1 MHKSIL
7 LTAICLLLSIDI
19 CSQTITIDLENR
31 SGAYPIRNRLI
42 MSNDRASNKIP
53 EGIPEYLISYKIF
66 ETPFLS
72 DELTDQKQDS
82 LLSLSGF
89 GENDEKY
96 VIIDANFNGDL
107 SDDKVFVMEYDEDE
121 YLDYAQN
128 GRTPEK
134 YIVDTLTWM
143 DRVPNNELKISKRI
157 ILDGSVVSMEHN
169 VEITPNFI
177 VFPNPAIRTLL
188 ADEYFPFT
196 YSMLDIDHRYGE
208 VEIDD
213 QLYQLAFQPYFITRS
228 YKDGDT
234 QMKIINAPN
243 EDQNHSPYKVYSVP
257 QDLLIVNDQAFEVSL
272 NTLGTQAY
280 LKKSPLPI
288 ELPKPKAKQYS
299 SFKGKT
305 IYIDQ
310 PQTFKV
316 DTGMVLL
323 HFWGTWCGA
332 CKVGYPQLVEIANQ
346 YESLDLRILGV
357 AAEYDIDREYLLSV
371 KEKSGMSWP
380 HLTYNLSDKLGLP
393 SLLDVFI
400 YPTYILFQDGLEFF
414 RTNDI
419 NALDKE
425 IELMSSKK

>member
-1 MHKSIL
+1 MYKSIL
-7 LTAICLLLSIDI
+7 LAAISLLLSIDI
-19 CSQTITIDLENR
+19 CSQTITLDLENR
-31 SGAYPIRNRLI
+31 SGAYPIRNSLI
-42 MSNDRASNKIP
+42 LTSDRASNKIP

-66 ETPFLS
+66 EIPFLS

-107 SDDKVFVMEYDEDE
+107 SDDKIFVMEYDEDE
-121 YLDYAQN
+121 YLDYAIK

-143 DRVPNNELKISKRI
+143 DRVPDNELKISKRI
-157 ILDGSVVSMEHN
+157 ILDGSVVNMEHN
-169 VEITPNFI
+169 VEITPNFM
-177 VFPNPAIRTLL
+177 VFPHPDLPTLL
-188 ADEYFPFT
+188 GDEYFPFT
-196 YSMLDIDHRYGE
+196 YRMLNIDHRYGE

-213 QLYQLAFQPYFITRS
+213 QLYQLAFQPYFITRG

-234 QMKIINAPN
+234 QMKIANAPN

-257 QDLLIVNDQAFEVSL
+257 QDLLIVNDQAFEVSF

-310 PQTFKV
+310 SQTFKV
-316 DTGMVLL
+316 DSGMVLL

-332 CKVGYPQLVEIANQ
+332 CKAGYSQLVDIANH

-357 AAEYDIDREYLLSV
+357 AAEHSIDREYLLSV